1 MELAPDVVLANK
13 LRLLRP
19 LGEGGMGVVWAAEH
33 LTLGTEVAIK
43 FIRRERVATDPALL
57 ARFEREAKTLARIV
71 HPNVVRIMD
80 FGAEG
85 STPYIVMELLQGYS
99 LADLFE
105 RGGRLSLTSVQALV
119 RQVAGALAAAH
130 DNGVVH
136 RDIKPQNIFVTGT
149 DPLCF
154 TVLDFGVAKLLRPDS
169 ATLSS
174 ELTETGIVIGSAPY
188 MSPEQLEA
196 KGDVDF
202 RSDLWSLGV
211 IVYEALTGVRPFFGS
226 SLVTVGAAVL
236 KGQYQRASEHRAG
249 LPLLIDQWLAKAL
262 SGVGERFQSAREMA
276 NAFPDFEVLAS
287 LEIDSSKLSL
297 LAEPSVPEAVT
308 TLDHTPAAS
317 APRLAPGSWSLT
329 RMVLGGA
336 AGLGLLVA
344 VGLNSRSLWATPGS
358 CPADMQLIPRA
369 RFAMGSQ
376 VGEDTP
382 SDETTLGSMNIVEV
396 AAFCIDK
403 TEVTAGA
410 YSQCTNCGTP
420 KRTVEFEGLTPS
432 GRKFESQFCNDA
444 ATGNHPINCVDWN
457 EARTYCRSIGRRLPS
472 EAEWEFSARG
482 SAARSYPWGNSAP
495 SAARLN
501 LCGSECSKM
510 LAKRLGKTDRAVPL
524 VDEGYID
531 SATATAPVGS
541 YPEGATPEGL
551 LDLAGNVWEWTASP
565 YCPYPFRVDGECSDS
580 RRVLR
585 GGGWDTTEHLDVR
598 AARRYPATPSA
609 RGKSVGFRC
618 AKDP

>member
-1 MELAPDVVLANK
+1 
-13 LRLLRP
+13 
-19 LGEGGMGVVWAAEH
+19 MGVVWAAEH
-33 LTLGTEVAIK
+33 LTLGTEVAVK

-99 LADLFE
+99 LAELFE
-105 RGGRLSLTSVQALV
+105 RGGRLSLATACALV
-119 RQVAGALAAAH
+119 QQVAGALAAAH
-130 DNGVVH
+130 DEGIVH

-154 TVLDFGVAKLLRPDS
+154 KVLDFGVAKLLRSSS
-169 ATLSS
+169 AALPS
-174 ELTETGIVIGSAPY
+174 ELTETGVVIGSAPY

-211 IVYEALTGVRPFFGS
+211 IVYEALTGMRPFSGS

-236 KGQYQRASEHRAG
+236 QGQYQPASQHRAG

-276 NAFPDFEVLAS
+276 NAFPDFEMLAA
-287 LEIDSSKLSL
+287 LESDSPKLSL
-297 LAEPSVPEAVT
+297 LAEPRVPDAVT
-308 TLDHTPAAS
+308 TLDHAPVAS
-317 APRLAPGSWSLT
+317 APRATRRSWPLT
-329 RMVLGGA
+329 RVVLGGA

-344 VGLNSRSLWATPGS
+344 VGLNSRSLWATSGS

-376 VGEDTP
+376 VAADTP
-382 SDETTLGSMNIVEV
+382 SDETTLGSLNLVEV
-396 AAFCIDK
+396 AAFCIDR
-403 TEVTAGA
+403 TEVTASA
-410 YSQCTNCGTP
+410 YSQCTNCDPP
-420 KRTVEFEGLTPS
+420 KHTVEFEGLTPN
-432 GRKFESQFCNDA
+432 GRSFESQFCNDVA
-444 ATGNHPINCVDWN
+444 MGNHPINCVDWN
-457 EARTYCRSIGRRLPS
+457 EAKTYCRSIGRRLPS
-472 EAEWEFSARG
+472 EAEWEFAARG
-482 SAARSYPWGNSAP
+482 TAARSYPWGNSAP

-510 LAKRLGKTDRAVPL
+510 LATRLGKTSQTALL
-524 VDEGYID
+524 VNESYVD
-531 SATATAPVGS
+531 SATTTAPVGS
-541 YPEGATPEGL
+541 YPAGATPEGL

-565 YCPYPFRVDGECSDS
+565 YCPYPFRTDGDCGDS